1 MRQELKNL
9 LFKTNHAFKKK
20 KSRVFVQLG
29 TKIIENVIEM
39 PCF

>member
-9 LFKTNHAFKKK
+9 LFKTNHAFLKK

-29 TKIIENVIEM
+29 TKIIENVK
-39 PCF
+39 